1 MNLKEWTGAKVAS
14 LILLVVT
21 AAIALALA
29 AVVLYVGFGGGNIA
43 DLSAMSLDDILDL
56 YGSLFAGEVG
66 KGLSIFGWAC
76 VLLASICVLGVL
88 RRFCPYFY
96 NSMKVVRGWMSYS
109 TLKKTLRT
117 EVFSEPVEFRDMLGG
132 EFGVLVSS
140 SENWASESN
149 ATWVCFFT
157 KSELSLSEN
166 NAACRPVCIP
176 SRFVRYLNLK
186 PMKVSDGQLKMY
198 RPITAFELV
207 LFDGRTITV
216 GFATP
221 EEVSSLKWSVM
232 SMLPN
237 AECVE
242 DGSIDRKA
250 CRKLNW
256 DFKKKYSFRF
266 GAFRRDFL
274 D

>member
-1 MNLKEWTGAKVAS
+1 MGKHIKSE
-14 LILLVVT
+14 IP
-21 AAIALALA
+21 
-29 AVVLYVGFGGGNIA
+29 
-43 DLSAMSLDDILDL
+43 LDL

-76 VLLASICVLGVL
+76 VLLAAICVLGVL

-109 TLKKTLRT
+109 ALKKTLRT
-117 EVFSEPVEFRDMLGG
+117 EVFSAPVEFRDMLGG

-157 KSELSLSEN
+157 KGELTLSEN

-198 RPITAFELV
+198 RPITAFEMV

-250 CRKLNW
+250 CRKLSW
-256 DFKKKYSFRF
+256 DFKKKYSFRI

>member
-29 AVVLYVGFGGGNIA
+29 AVVLYVGFGGNIA

-66 KGLSIFGWAC
+66 KGLSIFGWVC
-76 VLLASICVLGVL
+76 VVLAAICVLGVL

-132 EFGVLVSS
+132 EFGVLVAS
-140 SENWASESN
+140 SENWASESD
-149 ATWVCFFT
+149 ATWV
-157 KSELSLSEN
+157 
-166 NAACRPVCIP
+166 
-176 SRFVRYLNLK
+176 
-186 PMKVSDGQLKMY
+186 
-198 RPITAFELV
+198 
-207 LFDGRTITV
+207 
-216 GFATP
+216 
-221 EEVSSLKWSVM
+221 
-232 SMLPN
+232 
-237 AECVE
+237 
-242 DGSIDRKA
+242 
-250 CRKLNW
+250 
-256 DFKKKYSFRF
+256 
-266 GAFRRDFL
+266 
-274 D
+274 